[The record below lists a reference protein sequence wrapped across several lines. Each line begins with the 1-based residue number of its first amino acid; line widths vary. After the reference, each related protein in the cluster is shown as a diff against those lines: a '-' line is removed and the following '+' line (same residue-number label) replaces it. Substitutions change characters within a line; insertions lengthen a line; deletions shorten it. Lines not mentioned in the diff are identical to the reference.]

1 MWILLFPLILAS
13 LDAGTVPSAS
23 LSTLSTTTAGRRRHF
38 MTNNSTAS
46 SEITASPSES
56 SLRTPHRP
64 RKRSPTNANNLL
76 PIAMGS
82 IRLPHE
88 FTDQEM
94 QAIRRRLHIFS
105 LELGLYTAVLST
117 KSSQQRQGMDSK
129 NTWPI
134 MKAILEADSETCQT
148 G

>member
-1 MWILLFPLILAS
+1 
-13 LDAGTVPSAS
+13 
-23 LSTLSTTTAGRRRHF
+23 
-38 MTNNSTAS
+38 
-46 SEITASPSES
+46 
-56 SLRTPHRP
+56 
-64 RKRSPTNANNLL
+64 
-76 PIAMGS
+76 MGS